1 VSILEKFRLDGQV
14 ALITGASHGM
24 GEGIA
29 VGFAEAGADVA
40 LAARSADDLE
50 RVAGRV
56 RALGRRALVVPTD
69 VADLSAIQAM
79 VDRTKAE
86 FGQIDVLANFAGV
99 GFRKNIIDCDL
110 NDWNYVMNI
119 HLRSVYFI
127 SQAVAR
133 IMIAQQRGNII
144 NVASMNSYRGFQGL
158 SLYGLAKT
166 AVLQLTKTM
175 AVEWADHNIRVNGIA
190 PGWIDTPMLSTMQQ
204 TRKDWVL
211 DHTPQ
216 HRMGSAEDIAALALY
231 LATPASAFVTGQ
243 TYICDGGFL
252 AGHPW
257 PRLAT

>member
-1 VSILEKFRLDGQV
+1 MSILEKFRLDGQV
-14 ALITGASHGM
+14 ALVTGASHGM

-40 LAARSADDLE
+40 LAARSVHDLE
-50 RVAGRV
+50 RVAGRI
-56 RALGRRALVVPTD
+56 RAVGRRALVVPTD
-69 VADLSAIQAM
+69 VADLAATQAM
-79 VDRTKAE
+79 VDRTMAE
-86 FGQIDVLANFAGV
+86 FGKIDVLANFAGV
-99 GFRKNIIDCDL
+99 GFRKNILDCDL
-110 NDWNYVMNI
+110 DDWNYVINI
-119 HLRSVYFI
+119 HLRSVFFV

-133 IMIAQQRGNII
+133 IMVAQKSGNII

-158 SLYGLAKT
+158 SLYGLSKT

-190 PGWIDTPMLSTMQQ
+190 PGWIDTPMLTTMQQ
-204 TRKDWVL
+204 SRKDWVL

-216 HRMGSAEDIAALALY
+216 HRMGSEEDIAALALY
-231 LATPASAFVTGQ
+231 LATPASGFVTGQ

-257 PRLAT
+257 PSLAT

>member
-1 VSILEKFRLDGQV
+1 MSILEKFRLDGQV
-14 ALITGASHGM
+14 ALVTGASHGM

-40 LAARSADDLE
+40 LAARSVNELE
-50 RVAGRV
+50 RVASRV

-69 VADLSAIQAM
+69 VADLNATQAM
-79 VDRTKAE
+79 VARTMAE

-99 GFRKNIIDCDL
+99 GFRKNILDCDL
-110 NDWNYVMNI
+110 DDWNYVMNI

-133 IMIAQQRGNII
+133 IMVAQKRGNII

-175 AVEWADHNIRVNGIA
+175 AVEWAEHNIRVNGIA
-190 PGWIDTPMLSTMQQ
+190 PGWIDTPMLATMQQ
-204 TRKDWVL
+204 SRKDWVL

-216 HRMGSAEDIAALALY
+216 HRMGSEEDIAALALY
-231 LATPASAFVTGQ
+231 LATPASGFVTGQ

>member
-1 VSILEKFRLDGQV
+1 VPILEKFRLDGQV
-14 ALITGASHGM
+14 ALVTGASHGM

-40 LAARSADDLE
+40 LAARSSDDLE
-50 RVAGRV
+50 RVAGRI

-69 VADLSAIQAM
+69 VADLDATKAM
-79 VDRTKAE
+79 VERTME
-86 FGQIDVLANFAGV
+86 TFGQIDVLANFAGV
-99 GFRKNIIDCDL
+99 GFRKNILDCDL
-110 NDWNYVMNI
+110 NDWNYVINI
-119 HLRSVYFI
+119 HLRSVYFV

-133 IMIAQQRGNII
+133 IMIQQKHGNII

-190 PGWIDTPMLSTMQQ
+190 PGWIDTPMLSSMQQ
-204 TRKDWVL
+204 SRKDWVL
-211 DHTPQ
+211 EHTPQ
-216 HRMGSAEDIAALALY
+216 HRMGDEEDIAALALY
-231 LATPASAFVTGQ
+231 LATPASGFVTGQ

-257 PRLAT
+257 PSLAT

>member
-1 VSILEKFRLDGQV
+1 MSILEKFRLDGRV
-14 ALITGASHGM
+14 ALITGSSHGM

-40 LAARSADDLE
+40 LAARSVDDLE

-69 VADLSAIQAM
+69 VADLNAIQPL
-79 VDRTKAE
+79 VDRTMEE
-86 FGQIDVLANFAGV
+86 FGQIDILGNIAGV
-99 GFRKNIIDCDL
+99 GFRKNILDCDL

-119 HLRSVYFI
+119 HLRSVFFI
-127 SQAVAR
+127 SQAVAP
-133 IMIAQQRGNII
+133 IMIRQQRGNII
-144 NVASMNSYRGFQGL
+144 NIASMNSYRGFQGL

-166 AVLQLTKTM
+166 AILQLTKTM

-204 TRKDWVL
+204 ARKDWVL
-211 DHTPQ
+211 EHTPQ
-216 HRMGSAEDIAALALY
+216 HRMGSPEDIAALALY
-231 LATPASAFVTGQ
+231 LASPASAFVTGQ

>member
-14 ALITGASHGM
+14 ALITGSSHGM

-40 LAARSADDLE
+40 LAARSVDDLE

-69 VADLSAIQAM
+69 VADLNAIQQL
-79 VDRTKAE
+79 VDRTIEE
-86 FGQIDVLANFAGV
+86 FGQIDVLGNFAGV
-99 GFRKNIIDCDL
+99 GFRKNILDCDL

-133 IMIAQQRGNII
+133 IMIRQQRGNII

-175 AVEWADHNIRVNGIA
+175 AVEWAEHNIRVNGIA
-190 PGWIDTPMLSTMQQ
+190 PGWIDTPMLATMQQ
-204 TRKDWVL
+204 ARKDWVL